1 MWGREFGTTKMPD
14 RREVPQVHKANEKPS
29 RWVPGGLP
37 IGSAGLCANYIG
49 RLKALGALEQVKL
62 HGFAFV

>member
-1 MWGREFGTTKMPD
+1 MI
-14 RREVPQVHKANEKPS
+14 VPIYTQLAFASANEKPS

-37 IGSAGLCANYIG
+37 NWFGWLCANYIG